1 MLILISLLGKGHY
14 GDVFLAKAFGIQ
26 DSDGAESLVMV
37 KSLLSRSTVHV
48 DECLHEIDL
57 FSRLNHEHVVQLL
70 GICREAEPVFLVMEY
85 CEWVNNYCPIQLSN
99 CRGHLLNYHLL
110 GREFSWDYF
119 T

>member
-1 MLILISLLGKGHY
+1 MFPLIALPGKGHY

-26 DSDGAESLVMV
+26 DSDGAETLVMV

-85 CEWVNNYCPIQLSN
+85 CEWVNTYCF
-99 CRGHLLNYHLL
+99 RKV
-110 GREFSWDYF
+110 
-119 T
+119 